1 MPAILSAM
9 RVLHLIDAA
18 SPQACP
24 TTLALLSE
32 AIGRL
37 IDVEQHV
44 VLLGGSALRDAAK
57 AAGIRDATLIGTP
70 FGRAMHGAFALRRQ
84 LAAMPRFDLV
94 HAWSIGSLTLAA
106 LLLRDT
112 PRVITLAMPPT
123 PRQLHWLRMIVE
135 HSPDAGS
142 GGATVLA
149 TSATIRREAM
159 SRGVPEKSVHVL
171 RPGIDMGR
179 VSKVNR
185 SAVRESWGLPV
196 GTPADRTSH
205 VIALLADPPHAH
217 DALFST
223 LVCSIAGEIYGPR
236 QPHSPHRVHV
246 LAHPDLHRR
255 INAQA
260 MTREMGV
267 AHMVICD
274 ERLARP
280 WEVLPACDLAL
291 ATGANAGGLS
301 MLWAMAS
308 NIPIVAEAGYAV
320 SEIVQANTSAL
331 VAKPGVHKQLALR
344 INQIIDEPHTAW
356 KLRDAARHE
365 CYSFFSRQRYCTQLK
380 TVYEQVMAG
389 QPVDIPPLESTG
401 GLRFSGHS

>member
-1 MPAILSAM
+1 M
-9 RVLHLIDAA
+9 RILHLIDAA

-24 TTLALLSE
+24 TTLSLLGE
-32 AIGRL
+32 AMGRL
-37 IDVEQHV
+37 SGGDVQQQV
-44 VLLGGSALRDAAK
+44 MLLGGTALRDQAR
-57 AAGIRDATLIGTP
+57 AAGVRDAMLLSVP
-70 FGRAMHGAFALRRQ
+70 FGRAMHGAFALRRR
-84 LAAMPRFDLV
+84 LAAMPRYDLV
-94 HAWSIGSLTLAA
+94 HAWSIGSLTLAT
-106 LLLRDT
+106 LLMRDV
-112 PRVITLAMPPT
+112 PRVLTLAVPPA
-123 PRQLHWLRMIVE
+123 PRQLHWLRMLIE
-135 HSPDAGS
+135 HGP
-142 GGATVLA
+142 ATGIAVLT

-159 SRGVPEKSVHVL
+159 MHGVPESCVHVL

-179 VSKVNR
+179 VAQVNR
-185 SAVRESWGLPV
+185 SAIRESWGLPV

-205 VIALLADPPHAH
+205 VVALLADPPHAH
-217 DALFST
+217 DALFGT
-223 LVCSIAGEIYGPR
+223 LVSAIAGEIYGPR
-236 QPHSPHRVHV
+236 QTHPPHRVHV
-246 LAHPDLHRR
+246 LVHPDMHRR

-280 WEVLPACDLAL
+280 WEVLPACDIAL
-291 ATGANAGGLS
+291 AAGANAGGLS

-308 NIPIVAEAGYAV
+308 NLPIVAEAGYAV

-344 INQIIDEPHTAW
+344 INQIIDDPHTAW

-380 TVYEQVMAG
+380 AVYEQVVAG
-389 QPVDIPPLESTG
+389 KSVDVAPLEITG
-401 GLRFSGHS
+401 GLRFAGHV